1 MLSVA
6 CVWVKIVIL
15 EWQEAF
21 NFIST
26 IYIHAKKNMLKAIIT
41 LPSKNLALTNLQ
53 PLWKQSRSFRQ
64 AMLWSVILIKTLDYY
79 RKWNCKF
86 ISSFV
91 ILNWFYFNFLLI
103 LCVYNECVL
112 MLLLQISFNNLVH
125 KIVLLSKTWPPWL
138 WTLLPF
144 FIWSM
149 N

>member
-1 MLSVA
+1 MKYNSSLKIIFIWMLSVA

-64 AMLWSVILIKTLDYY
+64 AML
-79 RKWNCKF
+79 
-86 ISSFV
+86 
-91 ILNWFYFNFLLI
+91 
-103 LCVYNECVL
+103 
-112 MLLLQISFNNLVH
+112 
-125 KIVLLSKTWPPWL
+125 
-138 WTLLPF
+138 
-144 FIWSM
+144 
-149 N
+149 